1 MRVYLDDTRPTP
13 DGWIGVKTA
22 PEAIALLKTGQVVE
36 LSLDH
41 DLGMEP
47 GVGDGYVPLKW
58 MEEQVVLNGFEPP
71 AIIRVHT
78 SNPSAA
84 MRMRAAIDT
93 IMRLAG
99 RTY

>member
-13 DGWIGVKTA
+13 DGWVGVKTA
-22 PEAIALLKTGQVVE
+22 PEAITLLQTGQVVE
-36 LSLDH
+36 ISLDH
-41 DLGMEP
+41 DLGVEP
-47 GVGDGYVPLKW
+47 GVGDGYDPLKW
-58 MEEQVVLNGFEPP
+58 IEEQVVLHGFEPP

-84 MRMRAAIDT
+84 MRMRAAIDN